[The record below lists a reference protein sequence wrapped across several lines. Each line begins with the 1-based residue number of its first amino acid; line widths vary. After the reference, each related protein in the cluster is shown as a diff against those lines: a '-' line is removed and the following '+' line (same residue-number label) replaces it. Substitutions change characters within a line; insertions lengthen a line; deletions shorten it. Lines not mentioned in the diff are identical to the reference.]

1 MCCEFPHC
9 IDCREMIRAQ
19 RMKQNGQEELVGG
32 GGWLEVLDGQLG
44 QAFWGGDI
52 RVRTDPKDAKGQ
64 PCG

>member
-1 MCCEFPHC
+1 
-9 IDCREMIRAQ
+9 
-19 RMKQNGQEELVGG
+19 MKQNGQEELVGG

-52 RVRTDPKDAKGQ
+52 RVRTDPKDPKDAKGQ